1 MSLSQF
7 SNALMT
13 LAHDL
18 EAEQRRTWASE
29 LMAEQGTGANV

>member
-18 EAEQRRTWASE
+18 EADQKRIWASD
-29 LMAEQGTGANV
+29 LVAEQGTGANV